1 MNLIPEVFLAYLFI
15 VFNLFFTFTWR
26 TNLFKIDL
34 KLIEKT
40 SIEHDICLFDQF
52 CKSKC
57 SWIVYNWV
65 DPLGQLELLME
76 ALLDA
81 EEAEDKV

>member
-1 MNLIPEVFLAYLFI
+1 M
-15 VFNLFFTFTWR
+15 FNICFFA
-26 TNLFKIDL
+26 LL
-34 KLIEKT
+34 
-40 SIEHDICLFDQF
+40 
-52 CKSKC
+52 CKPKC
-57 SWIVYNWV
+57 RWIVYNWV